1 MSKKLAAA
9 QKGFQPLVQYNR
21 SNLLFLC
28 LNTNKSKTYKLLI
41 LKGWNQIPD
50 VRGLSELSQNL
61 RNPSWCPLFLLWE
74 NMSVKTVN
82 RVHWRTVALLCFT
95 QVTPYGRLTTWSL
108 WSSCS
113 RPSSL
118 PFRGMEN
125 MFIRG
130 AVWDFLC
137 AMWILTALWFNVF
150 GFCLF
155 LHHS

>member
-1 MSKKLAAA
+1 MSKKLAAV
-9 QKGFQPLVQYNR
+9 QKGFQSLVQYSR
-21 SNLLFLC
+21 SNFLFLC
-28 LNTNKSKTYKLLI
+28 FNTNKFKTYQLLI

-50 VRGLSELSQNL
+50 ARGLSELSQNL
-61 RNPSWCPLFLLWE
+61 RNPSWCPFFLLWE

-82 RVHWRTVALLCFT
+82 RVHWRTVVLLCFP

-108 WSSCS
+108 WSSSS
-113 RPSSL
+113 RPCSL

-125 MFIRG
+125 MLRRG

-137 AMWILTALWFNVF
+137 AMWILTALWSNVV